1 MLTEY
6 KKVSLRGFPEP
17 TVWTCEIADCV
28 EIRNSNEKG
37 AVSKS
42 FRIRQEYMKSQRYI
56 IQGFIF

>member
-42 FRIRQEYMKSQRYI
+42 FRIR
-56 IQGFIF
+56 